1 MVPLVSEAGLS
12 GEDEAG
18 PSPDA
23 FYFREGW
30 DSVSPSAGP
39 GTGGTLLTVHG
50 YGLGYNDTNATA
62 GAYVCDFTR
71 GAEHNSTAARALSP
85 GVIACPTPE
94 WGAYFGES
102 AGDGLVSLSVRRATG
117 ELVVRGPQPYTPNLQ
132 PSTLNPQPATPN
144 PSLTPQPLKPD
155 PQLLDS
161 KP

>member
-23 FYFREGW
+23 FFFREGW
-30 DSVSPSAGP
+30 DSVSPSSGP

-50 YGLGYNDTNATA
+50 YGLGYNDTNLTA

-94 WGAYFGES
+94 WGAHFGES

-117 ELVVRGPQPYTPNLQ
+117 ELVVRGPEPCTLNLQ
-132 PSTLNPQPATPN
+132 PSTLNPQPPTLN
-144 PSLTPQPLKPD
+144 RQPSTRNSFPQPLT
-155 PQLLDS
+155 LHA
-161 KP
+161 